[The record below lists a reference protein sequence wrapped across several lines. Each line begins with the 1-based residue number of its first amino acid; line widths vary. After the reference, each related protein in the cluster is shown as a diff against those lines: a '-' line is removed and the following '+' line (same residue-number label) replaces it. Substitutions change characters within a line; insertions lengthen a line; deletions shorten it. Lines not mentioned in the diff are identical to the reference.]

1 LTLKSLALALK
12 RFAFLFDGHLALRE
26 QQIRWPRTASLL
38 FSKLSSSRR
47 DIDAMLTADA

>member
-12 RFAFLFDGHLALRE
+12 RFAFLCDEHSALPE
-26 QQIRWPRTASLL
+26 EKILLPRTASLL
-38 FSKLSSSRR
+38 FSRLSSSRR